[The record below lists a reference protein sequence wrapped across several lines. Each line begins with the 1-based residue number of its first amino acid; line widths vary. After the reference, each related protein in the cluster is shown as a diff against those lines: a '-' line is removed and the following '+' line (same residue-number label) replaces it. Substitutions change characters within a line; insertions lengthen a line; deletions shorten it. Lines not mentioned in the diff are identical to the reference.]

1 MDYVIVLS
9 VCKEEM
15 ILNISMKNGKTQ
27 ITSSLQWLNLDMNP
41 LTQITG
47 MLGTSPT
54 GVHYI
59 KGRNRAIVYEIRI
72 RVFIIRYS
80 RLHPTS
86 QLYNCPKDEG
96 K

>member
-27 ITSSLQWLNLDMNP
+27 ITGSLQWLNLDMNP
-41 LTQITG
+41 LTKITG

-59 KGRNRAIVYEIRI
+59 KGRNRASLWNKNQSVHNT
-72 RVFIIRYS
+72 
-80 RLHPTS
+80 L
-86 QLYNCPKDEG
+86 L
-96 K
+96 